1 MKKHLK
7 WTSLCLAL
15 LLLALSLAGCSSGKG
30 GDDTVS
36 TITDADIIPP
46 DESDPAGA
54 DTGGEFRG
62 VRYVSRPA
70 TVIACGVWGVVTSVI
85 RQLS

>member
-46 DESDPAGA
+46 DESDPAG
-54 DTGGEFRG
+54 DVTGG
-62 VRYVSRPA
+62 
-70 TVIACGVWGVVTSVI
+70 
-85 RQLS
+85 